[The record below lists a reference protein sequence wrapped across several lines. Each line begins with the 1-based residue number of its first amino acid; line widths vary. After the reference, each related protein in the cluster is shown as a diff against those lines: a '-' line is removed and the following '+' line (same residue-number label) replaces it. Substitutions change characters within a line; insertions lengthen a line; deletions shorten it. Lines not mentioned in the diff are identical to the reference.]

1 MGENEIYLVRKIR
14 EGHATFFEE
23 TWPSWIG
30 GLLIAFLSI
39 LMFVWG
45 RPWGVVAGMRN
56 WGDWVFTSIGLYSK
70 TVQSPLINFA
80 SVMDIG
86 LIFGAFASALLGR
99 EFSLRV
105 PPRPEMV
112 KGFIAGILMGIGS
125 ALARGCNVGG
135 FYSAI
140 SALSLG
146 GFAMMVGLICGAYIG
161 LRYLLWELEKFP
173 PRMSAPAAQKAEKSK
188 FDWRPTQPWIGA
200 VILGLGVIA
209 SFRYSALAYTKAG
222 GFLLMGLCIGVV
234 MHRSRLCFVAAFR
247 DPFMTG
253 DSRQTKA
260 VALSLMVA
268 VIGYGII
275 KWAGL
280 RGEMVYVSNTFFFG
294 GLVGGFIFGVG
305 MVVAGGC
312 GSGTLW
318 RVGEGQMKLW
328 VVLLSFALT
337 NALVRYYMDTTGLI
351 QKVGRAVFLPDW
363 MTYKWTIIF
372 IVAFLILWY
381 LAADWNEAEDIVVI
395 D

>member
-1 MGENEIYLVRKIR
+1 MSENDIYIVRKIR
-14 EGHATFFEE
+14 EGHAAFFEE
-23 TWPSWIG
+23 TWPSWVG
-30 GLLIAFLSI
+30 ALLVAFISI
-39 LMFVWG
+39 MMFAWG

-56 WGDWVFTSIGLYSK
+56 WGDWLFITMGLYSK
-70 TVQSPLINFA
+70 TVQSPFVNFA

-86 LIFGAFASALLGR
+86 LVFGAFASALLGR
-99 EFSLRV
+99 EFGLRI
-105 PPRPEMV
+105 PPGIEMV
-112 KGFIAGILMGIGS
+112 KGFIAGILMGIGA

-140 SALSLG
+140 SAYSLG
-146 GFAMMVGLICGAYIG
+146 GFAMMIGLISGAYVG

-173 PRMSAPAAQKAEKSK
+173 PKMKAPTAKDTKKAK
-188 FDWRPTQPWIGA
+188 FDWRPIQPYIGVA
-200 VILGLGVIA
+200 VLVAGILA
-209 SFRYSALAYTKAG
+209 SFRYSAMAYTKAG
-222 GFLLMGLCIGVV
+222 GFLLLGLGIGVV

-280 RGEMVYVSNTFFFG
+280 RGEMVYVTNTFFFG
-294 GLVGGFIFGVG
+294 GLVGGFIFGTG
-305 MVVAGGC
+305 MVIAGGC

-318 RVGEGQMKLW
+318 RVGEGQVKLW
-328 VVLLSFALT
+328 VVLVSFALT
-337 NALVRYYMDTTGLI
+337 NSLVRYYMDTTGLI
-351 QKVGRAVFLPDW
+351 KKVGTAVFLPDW
-363 MTYKWTIIF
+363 ITYKWSVI
-372 IVAFLILWY
+372 LILAILVLWY
-381 LAADWNEAEDIVVI
+381 IVADWNEEGDVFVV

>member
-1 MGENEIYLVRKIR
+1 
-14 EGHATFFEE
+14 
-23 TWPSWIG
+23 
-30 GLLIAFLSI
+30 
-39 LMFVWG
+39 
-45 RPWGVVAGMRN
+45 
-56 WGDWVFTSIGLYSK
+56 
-70 TVQSPLINFA
+70 
-80 SVMDIG
+80 
-86 LIFGAFASALLGR
+86 
-99 EFSLRV
+99 
-105 PPRPEMV
+105 
-112 KGFIAGILMGIGS
+112 
-125 ALARGCNVGG
+125 
-135 FYSAI
+135 
-140 SALSLG
+140 
-146 GFAMMVGLICGAYIG
+146 
-161 LRYLLWELEKFP
+161 
-173 PRMSAPAAQKAEKSK
+173 
-188 FDWRPTQPWIGA
+188 
-200 VILGLGVIA
+200 
-209 SFRYSALAYTKAG
+209 
-222 GFLLMGLCIGVV
+222 MGLCIGVV

-363 MTYKWTIIF
+363 ITYKWTIIF